1 VSDDVS
7 EGVPRA
13 MPSVELSPEDVA
25 RLFTAGTPVSGAT
38 PSSLRSKLIF
48 AALVAAVG
56 LGASIM
62 SCVGQSFSL
71 RQARALEG
79 IQQQL
84 VEMRAA
90 VCPAMKAVP

>member
-7 EGVPRA
+7 EGAPRV

-25 RLFTAGTPVSGAT
+25 RLFTAAPAPTSG
-38 PSSLRSKLIF
+38 SLRSKLLF

-90 VCPAMKAVP
+90 SCPASKAAP